1 MFKFLMQHGY
11 FEEAGAEGAAAGGG
25 ELEKKEPDGGGLLE
39 TSQVPDNWLPEK
51 FAVKGEDGALD
62 IAASSKKL
70 AEGYTNLEKLVGTG
84 EKPPKTPDE
93 YDLKLGEGVKFDAE
107 AFEEMKKDPE
117 MQSFLKGAHAK
128 GLTNEQVNYVLSE
141 YLPRVQTVA
150 EGAHQLDIQ
159 AAQTELKELWGKNEY
174 SQNIGYATAA
184 FKAFVPA
191 KFQDRINDLR
201 DPLLVSILASV
212 GKEMGEDSPSPNSVT
227 QVMAENVDDLMR
239 SPAYFNDKHP
249 DHKKISEQVRKH
261 FERKFG
267 NTPA

>member
-11 FEEAGAEGAAAGGG
+11 FDEAGADGAAAGGG
-25 ELEKKEPDGGGLLE
+25 DVPPADGGGLLDDVP
-39 TSQVPDNWLPEK
+39 SQDNWLPEK

-70 AEGYTNLEKLVGTG
+70 AEGYTNLEKLVGSG
-84 EKPPKTPDE
+84 EKPPKTPEE

-128 GLTNEQVNYVLSE
+128 GLTNDQVNYVLSE

-150 EGAHQLDIQ
+150 EGAQQLDLQ
-159 AAQTELKELWGKNEY
+159 AAQTELKELWGEHDYN
-174 SQNIGYATAA
+174 QNIELATAA

-191 KFQDRINDLR
+191 KYQDRINDLR
-201 DPLLVSILASV
+201 DPLIVSILASV
-212 GKEMGEDSPSPNSVT
+212 GKEMGEDSPSTNAIT
-227 QVMAENVDDLMR
+227 KAMTDNREELMR
-239 SPAYFNDKHP
+239 HPAYFDTKHP
-249 DHKKISEQVRKH
+249 EHKDIAERVRRSY
-261 FERKFG
+261 ERTYG
-267 NTPA
+267 NKPV